1 MYVRKKR
8 FLKIRIT
15 LVRTLF
21 KDTVASNYE
30 LINELW
36 IENAVEEGCHDPF
49 QSSIP
54 VYIWKF
60 S

>member
-1 MYVRKKR
+1 MMPSE
-8 FLKIRIT
+8 T
-15 LVRTLF
+15 QAS
-21 KDTVASNYE
+21 VASNYE

-49 QSSIP
+49 QSSSIP
-54 VYIWKF
+54 AYVWKF